1 MRDSKNK
8 DIPDLQQLKTYSVV
22 LVFERSVG
30 NWLLDNDN
38 ETREY
43 KLVSKKK
50 RKSIILIEIYDS
62 PINLLPRDLVLLV
75 LHFQHRTP

>member
-30 NWLLDNDN
+30 NWLLDKMIMKQENIN
-38 ETREY
+38 W
-43 KLVSKKK
+43 LVK
-50 RKSIILIEIYDS
+50 RKERVSFS
-62 PINLLPRDLVLLV
+62 
-75 LHFQHRTP
+75 